1 MNLRR
6 KEMKPRYALFL
17 TLLLAVLAFGFGYR
31 SYTATEGRITADLNQ
46 AVRRTVLQQREL
58 CQQPDTLQA
67 YRSLTRSMGA
77 PVTVSGANPAFAQAL
92 TLEALRGRAVLTI
105 HAAGTDDAEA
115 SVIPDGCLA
124 SDTVLWML
132 PEADGAI
139 LTFRGYAH
147 CSPWFILR
155 HSDQTAASLFL
166 LAALLCLSY
175 GLRRR
180 KPSDS
185 PAGEAADDSLITFGN
200 LSLSQRDDCFYNE
213 QHERLH
219 LTPMQYALMEMF
231 YLNDEHRL
239 TKPHI
244 CRSLWPGK
252 DNADETLY
260 TLIRRLKPIV
270 EENSNLHITSDRGRA
285 YLLEVNE

>member
-1 MNLRR
+1 MNPNRT
-6 KEMKPRYALFL
+6 LFL
-17 TLLLAVLAFGFGYR
+17 ALLLGIVSTVLGYR
-31 SYTATEGRITADLNQ
+31 SYSQTRQYITDDLNQ
-46 AVRRTVLQQREL
+46 AVRHTVLQQRAL

-67 YRSLTRSMGA
+67 YRNLTQSMGA
-77 PVTVSGANPAFAQAL
+77 PVTVSGANPAFARAL
-92 TLEALRGRAVLTI
+92 TLEALRGRAVLAI
-105 HAAGTDDAEA
+105 SAGDADEA
-115 SVIPDGCLA
+115 DATIPDGYLA
-124 SDTVLWML
+124 SDTVMWML
-132 PEADGAI
+132 PEADGAV

-155 HSDQTAASLFL
+155 HSDQTLAGLFL
-166 LAALLCLSY
+166 LGALLCLGY
-175 GLRRR
+175 ALRRHR
-180 KPSDS
+180 SSAS
-185 PAGEAADDSLITFGN
+185 PADATTDDSLITFGN

-231 YLNDEHRL
+231 YLNDDHRL

-285 YLLEVNE
+285 YVLEVNE